1 MTPLL
6 AFFIG
11 LFAGV
16 IVSVFTFSLFSAS
29 QKADDNAE
37 RAMKILE
44 DADDEVQ
51 GDLFIER
58 DRANAIRYTAKP
70 TNVDEITDEKE
81 MKP

>member
-44 DADDEVQ
+44 DEEPLEPFDPKHPEKYCKLNEGWA
-51 GDLFIER
+51 L
-58 DRANAIRYTAKP
+58 
-70 TNVDEITDEKE
+70 TNINQVTNEKGME
-81 MKP
+81 P